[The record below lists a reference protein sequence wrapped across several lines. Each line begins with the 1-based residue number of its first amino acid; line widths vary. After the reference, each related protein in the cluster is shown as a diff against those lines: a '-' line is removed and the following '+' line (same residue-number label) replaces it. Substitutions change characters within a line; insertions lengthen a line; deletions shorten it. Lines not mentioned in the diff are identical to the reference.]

1 MIAKQ
6 LVYRLIFNTK
16 KPQTVKKIKLHLR
29 QRYMGFQSEL
39 IILNISIDF
48 VACTLT

>member
-16 KPQTVKKIKLHLR
+16 KPQTVKKSN
-29 QRYMGFQSEL
+29 YMYVRGIWAFRVS
-39 IILNISIDF
+39 
-48 VACTLT
+48 